1 MSAIG
6 TVTKYVDDARIIY
19 KALNGVVVLY
29 KPPVLHFNN
38 LRETVISNLCRE
50 LNDMRT
56 RPPMKHVAIE
66 GETNKPMTVV
76 VRNSFADHPLV
87 VGPRYQLNDFRMGAT
102 KIMHKDVSGV
112 LVCGINAGN
121 QLIHKIKTSQSLRF
135 YKIKGLLGEATDNYF
150 HTGKVVEKST
160 YTHVRRGHLDKLCSS
175 MQSTH
180 QRKMFELC
188 GVDIQ
193 SQAAYELAVKGLIR
207 PANSNIPMIYTVKCV
222 DFSPP
227 EFMLEVVCTNE
238 TDLYLKA
245 IIHDL
250 GLKLRSNATCTQ
262 VLCIQDGLFNIKHA
276 LLSKHW
282 TLQNIITNIQMCQNV
297 INQNKHILHQK
308 NPALIEPNNDM
319 DTTE

>member
-1 MSAIG
+1 MSAIR

-19 KALNGVVVLY
+19 KALNGIVVLY

-50 LNDMRT
+50 LNDMHT

-66 GETNKPMTVV
+66 GETNKPMKVV

-87 VGPRYQLNDFRMGAT
+87 VGPRYQLNDFRMGTT
-102 KIMHKDVSGV
+102 KIMQKDVSGV
-112 LVCGINAGN
+112 LVCGINA
-121 QLIHKIKTSQSLRF
+121 
-135 YKIKGLLGEATDNYF
+135 GEATDNYF

-160 YTHVRRGHLDKLCSS
+160 YAHVRRGHLDKLCSS

-193 SQAAYELAVKGLIR
+193 SQAAYELAVKGLLR
-207 PANSNIPMIYTVKCV
+207 PADSNIPMIYTVKCV

-282 TLQNIITNIQMCQNV
+282 TLQNIVTNIQICQNV
-297 INQNKHILHQK
+297 INQNEHILHQK
-308 NPALIEPNNDM
+308 NPALIEPSNYI
-319 DTTE
+319 DTIE